1 MKTPLAPLKL
11 LWISYNLV
19 ALCQFFSA
27 VGELKGKFGLGKK
40 KSLRN
45 TFVTHIVSIKKTRL
59 KNIAREW
66 KHPSNCKQLIIR

>member
-59 KNIAREW
+59 KKYSKRM
-66 KHPSNCKQLIIR
+66 KTPKQL